1 ARKADPTVRE
11 GLTGIVR
18 KADPMGRESLTGI
31 ARKAD
36 PTGRESLTEIE
47 TEVVNIGAI
56 ETDPMEREVTAADP
70 METVMK
76 TVRDLPLV
84 TIAEVTAAIIS
95 PEAILPA
102 VTMGTVI
109 VNTSNRH
116 VGETRYVRAEYQ
128 KRN

>member
-1 ARKADPTVRE
+1 MGIVRKADPMVRE
-11 GLTGIVR
+11 SLTGIVR
-18 KADPMGRESLTGI
+18 KADPTE
-31 ARKAD
+31 
-36 PTGRESLTEIE
+36 RESLTEIE
-47 TEVVNIGAI
+47 TEVVNIGAMATDLPEI
-56 ETDPMEREVTAADP
+56 VPMETDPMEREVTAADP
-70 METVMK
+70 METVMNK
-76 TVRDLPLV
+76 VRDLPLV

-116 VGETRYVRAEYQ
+116 VGETRYVRAAYQ